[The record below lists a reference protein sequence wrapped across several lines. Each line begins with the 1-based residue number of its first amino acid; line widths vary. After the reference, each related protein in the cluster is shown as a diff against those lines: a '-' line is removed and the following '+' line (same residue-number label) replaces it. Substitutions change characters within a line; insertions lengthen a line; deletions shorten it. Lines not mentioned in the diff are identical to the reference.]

1 VPRVVQQKP
10 IKITKA
16 ELRKRES
23 DAKTVEEFAAM
34 AEDLG
39 IIIPATMRP
48 VLEFID
54 GNENARQLIL
64 IHRLTTRKLKDM
76 GITPYRKSQ

>member
-1 VPRVVQQKP
+1 MPKAVKQKQ

-34 AEDLG
+34 AENLG
-39 IIIPATMRP
+39 IVMPATMRP

-54 GNENARQLIL
+54 KNESARQLIL

-76 GITPYRKSQ
+76 GITPYRKS